1 MKQEYAEQVAA
12 KIIEQLQQGTAPW
25 LKPWQPGELRLPYNP
40 KTGSEYRGMNSM
52 WLHMQGHADPRW
64 MTYNQAASEDAQVR
78 KGEKGTQIVYW
89 KFTDEKKA
97 VDDQGKPIIDPETG
111 KQKTITVKLERPRS
125 FSAVVFNA
133 EQIDGLPPLEARPIR
148 PEPERHARAEAILT
162 ASGANIQHIEG
173 DRAFYSPAR
182 DSITLP
188 LRSQF
193 ESADAYYATALHE
206 TGHWTGHPSRLDR
219 DLSNPF
225 GSEGYA
231 REELRAE
238 IASLMLGERL
248 EIGHDPAQHV
258 AYIGSWVKILE
269 EDPREIFRAA
279 ADAERIAGFVMEFEK
294 EIEQTVTNE
303 NVSEPKQETSLDYYK
318 QNQAV
323 VNMILA
329 DITKGEEYDHVG
341 YTVLYATN
349 IPAGLSSDEEIES
362 EGDRIR
368 DVIETGNGFDDPKN
382 AFIFDAIQK
391 LTQDR
396 LQDQLNEI
404 EDQLSEQDEHYSNQT
419 LDALVKNHGWEVAYS
434 DLHQKGQV
442 DAVGRMFDG
451 VGPLGTM
458 NTPNGERRL
467 LAGYGADPD
476 SRRYIA
482 LTLGDKNIIEIDGR
496 KQSPDEAAKL
506 INSSAEVYA
515 DQERVK
521 KGLEPIY
528 APPETAGTIKVDV
541 PKTEI
546 EPAKTLH
553 HVPSPETT
561 SPQRTYLAVPYL
573 EKEEAKAA
581 AKAAGFQ
588 LKWDKEAKS
597 WYAPEG
603 ANLEAV
609 KKWSADNDNVLK
621 DTAPTESVEAQFS
634 KALKEAGLK
643 VDGLPKMDG
652 QMQRVPTLDDKP
664 GALSGAY
671 VGHLTGIT
679 AGGYIQNHKSGE
691 VIHWKPEGS
700 VPELTPEQRAE
711 QAKEAQQ
718 QYDARQAFRSEQHEA
733 TAKAAQAL
741 WNEAPEATPDNQ
753 YCKAKGMLNP
763 AASGLRTVP
772 HSVSPETEAQGIKIA
787 QTAKE
792 AKALREANPNN
803 RVFKAGDLLVPC
815 YDMEGKLWS
824 LQSVN
829 PYFKSLM
836 KNGRKAGLF
845 SVVGAKNPHEA
856 FEKMNAE
863 PAFPLVL
870 GGEGVAT
877 ADTVSR
883 LMKGRPIFLA
893 IDSGNIDAVAQQFRE
908 RNPERLLLIA
918 ADNDHQKS
926 NELDEHGRPKKNVGL
941 VKAQEAA
948 EKHGA
953 GLMIPKFDK
962 DEKGSD
968 WNDLA
973 ANRGDSVAQRMLA
986 DEFIVAKRDAAIAAE
1001 RMISLARSREM
1012 EARDDPSTS
1021 ADDAYIASERGHAA
1035 DMIAEASR
1043 HVNNINTAIS
1053 DGKVSTKGTTTRAP
1067 ASVKAAVNSKS
1078 VSMNEKV
1085 KAERQDVTYEHNE
1098 RKPEETAENKPKK
1111 ARSRGFDMGM

>member
-97 VDDQGKPIIDPETG
+97 VDDKGKPIIDPETG

-148 PEPERHARAEAILT
+148 PEPERHARAEAILA

-294 EIEQTVTNE
+294 EVEQVVTNE
-303 NVSEPKQETSLDYYK
+303 SE
-318 QNQAV
+318 N
-323 VNMILA
+323 LA
-329 DITKGEEYDHVG
+329 
-341 YTVLYATN
+341 
-349 IPAGLSSDEEIES
+349 
-362 EGDRIR
+362 
-368 DVIETGNGFDDPKN
+368 
-382 AFIFDAIQK
+382 
-391 LTQDR
+391 
-396 LQDQLNEI
+396 
-404 EDQLSEQDEHYSNQT
+404 EQDEHYSNLT

-467 LAGYGADPD
+467 IAGYGADPD
-476 SRRYIA
+476 NRRYLA
-482 LTLGDKNIIEIDGR
+482 LTLGDKAIIDIDGR
-496 KQSPDEAAKL
+496 KQSPDETAKL
-506 INSSAEVYA
+506 INSNAEAFA

-528 APPETAGTIKVDV
+528 AAKEPERYVLHS
-541 PKTEI
+541 
-546 EPAKTLH
+546 EPE
-553 HVPSPETT
+553 PEKT
-561 SPQRTYLAVPYL
+561 SPGRTYLAVPYA
-573 EKEEAKAA
+573 EKDEAKAA

-621 DTAPTESVEAQFS
+621 DTAPTESIEAQFS

-652 QMQRVPTLDDKP
+652 QMQRVPTLDDKV

-691 VIHWKPEGS
+691 VIHWKPEGTI
-700 VPELTPEQRAE
+700 PELTPEQRAE

-718 QYDARQAFRSEQHEA
+718 QYDARQALRSEQHEA

-908 RNPERLLLIA
+908 KNPERLLLIA
-918 ADNDHQKS
+918 ADNDHQKP

-953 GLMIPKFDK
+953 GLMIPKFETN
-962 DEKGSD
+962 EKGSD

-1043 HVNNINTAIS
+1043 HVNNIKTAIS
-1053 DGKVSTKGTTTRAP
+1053 DGKVSTKGTATRAP

-1098 RKPEETAENKPKK
+1098 RKPEEQTETKRKK
-1111 ARSRGFDMGM
+1111 GKDLGM